1 MTHIRSFRLPV
12 KRQFLLIASGICGL
26 AISSQAALVAHYTF
40 DEGAGATTAINSVSG
55 ATDGVIG
62 GNITTGVAGVSGNA
76 YSFLGATA
84 AQADC
89 VDMGNASFLSAFAT
103 SGQLSY
109 SAWVKTTDTTGG
121 RNTVVFAGDDTS
133 SQSYTDMGHTG
144 TTVGDLG
151 EATARNRPN
160 LGGGGAQQTG
170 IFSTG
175 IVVNDGNWHNIVMTV
190 NLSSSLLSLY
200 VDGAFA
206 NSQTMGTSTF
216 PNFDNFEI
224 GRLGRSSPTDSYTGL
239 VDDVQVYDTAL
250 SAGDVQYIHNNPGV
264 TVVPEPSTLALFGL
278 SGMVALCVIRRKRR
292 SGQVC

>member
-1 MTHIRSFRLPV
+1 MKPMTNIRSFHLPL
-12 KRQFLLIASGICGL
+12 KRSFLLIASGICGL
-26 AISSQAALVAHYTF
+26 AMSSQAGLVAHYTF
-40 DEGAGATTAINSVSG
+40 DEAAGATIAINSVAG
-55 ATDGVIG
+55 ATAGVIG

-84 AQADC
+84 TQDDC
-89 VDMGNASFLSAFAT
+89 VDMGNASFLSDFTA

-133 SQSYTDMGHTG
+133 SQSYTDMGYTG
-144 TTVGDLG
+144 TATGDEG

-206 NSQTMGTSTF
+206 NSQTMGTSAF

-239 VDDVQVYDTAL
+239 VDDIQIYDTAL
-250 SAGDVQYIHNNPGV
+250 SVGDVQYIYNNPGV
-264 TVVPEPSTLALFGL
+264 AVVPEPSTLALFGL
-278 SGMVALCVIRRKRR
+278 SGMVAIGVIRRKR
-292 SGQVC
+292 